1 MHCKPPCHW
10 SRSLPNELGIS
21 MNVYWLEQTDADM
34 PVTNDWLSGWEA
46 TSLSRLRFAKRRSDW
61 RLGRWTAKQA
71 VALLLN
77 MPARRDAL
85 AGIEIRQASS
95 GAPEVFFASQP
106 SPVTISLSHREGAA
120 VCAVAPSS
128 IALGCDLEVIE
139 PRSDTFVT
147 DYFTPEEQALV
158 ARASARDRSQLLA
171 LLWSAKES
179 ALKALHTGLR
189 LDTRCVVVKL
199 VGNPH
204 SCGEKE
210 VCPSEN
216 WCPLQVSYNHD
227 EVFHGWWRQNG
238 NRLQTLVANPRPS
251 LPISLRTD
259 NLSLPTENAA

>member
-1 MHCKPPCHW
+1 
-10 SRSLPNELGIS
+10 

-34 PVTNDWLSGWEA
+34 PVANDWLSGREA

-158 ARASARDRSQLLA
+158 ARRPASERLRLLA
-171 LLWSAKES
+171 LLWSGKES
-179 ALKALHTGLR
+179 ALKALHAGLG
-189 LDTRCVVVKL
+189 LDTRSVIVDL
-199 VGNPH
+199 VNPAIG
-204 SCGEKE
+204 SPG
-210 VCPSEN
+210 
-216 WCPLQVSYNHD
+216 WCPFRVRSTSGKIFY
-227 EVFHGWWRQNG
+227 GWWQSSDPVVR
-238 NRLQTLVANPRPS
+238 TLVAAPPPAP
-251 LPISLRTD
+251 PIALK
-259 NLSLPTENAA
+259 NLSAMSAHA